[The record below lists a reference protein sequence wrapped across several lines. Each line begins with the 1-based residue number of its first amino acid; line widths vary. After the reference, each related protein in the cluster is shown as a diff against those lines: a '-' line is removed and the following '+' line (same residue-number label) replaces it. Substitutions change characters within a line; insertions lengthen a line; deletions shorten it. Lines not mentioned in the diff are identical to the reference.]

1 MTTSG
6 FYSDIEGGVFGRL
19 VDLLNRLDAAHLH
32 YRLEH
37 TRPDSI
43 MIDVAVPGW
52 RWEIEFMADGSLDIE
67 RYQSVSGVESN
78 PELIETLFRDN
89 DDDPGRR

>member
-19 VDLLNRLDAAHLH
+19 VDMLNRLDAAHLS
-32 YRLEH
+32 YRLDH

-52 RWEIEFMADGSLDIE
+52 RWEIEFMADGSVDIE
-67 RYQSVSGVESN
+67 RYRSLSGVEN
-78 PELIETLFRDN
+78 DPELIETLFREN
-89 DDDPGRR
+89 SG